1 MGKFSAVGQ
10 SQLRLPR
17 VGVTMTVTY
26 IQHVPTAGKI
36 GAFFRLLFMWKG
48 GVVKGI
54 WRDLVLYCVLYAGI
68 SVGYRYGLSQDEK
81 MKLNFEKVC
90 VYFRRNG
97 DYIPLSFI
105 LGFYVTQVVSRWWG
119 QFTTL
124 AWPDTLA
131 MNLLSYL
138 PGSGKPRKIRRLVI
152 RWANLANIL
161 TLRRMSTEIA
171 RRFPTYDH
179 LVEAGLLT
187 ERELVKLDK
196 IIETTDSL
204 YPIYWVPLQWA
215 QVEIRKAKEEG
226 LISSDLVFTKLQESV
241 QNLEKTN
248 KQLLG
253 YGWMNIPLVY
263 TQLVTIA
270 VHVYFLV
277 TLLGRQSL
285 TPPRYIGANGDYIQV
300 LPDTPNTVNLAGHD
314 DSALDFYIP
323 FFTIMQ
329 FIFYF
334 GWLKVAEILINP
346 FGDDDDDFDVNYII
360 DRNFQTSYLMV
371 DGKDGDET
379 DYELEDGT
387 YGNNI
392 PPTSLPHTAE
402 SFKFKE
408 PPPTMPTDNF
418 VLPADTTTQDGEA
431 DHSLPFV
438 LDRKMSIK
446 SCSLSWY
453 KRRVSLRS
461 ELCRRNEIQR
471 RKQSLH
477 LQRGVSE
484 VEGDGKTSPMI
495 VIHEA
500 TTNKENSD
508 SVKKQTNLTL
518 PSDLG
523 TRLYE
528 NE

>member
-1 MGKFSAVGQ
+1 
-10 SQLRLPR
+10 
-17 VGVTMTVTY
+17 MTVTY

-54 WRDLVLYCVLYAGI
+54 WRDLVIYCLLYSAI

-81 MKLNFEKVC
+81 MKLNFERMC

-119 QFTTL
+119 QFTSL

-138 PGSGKPRKIRRLVI
+138 PGSGKPRRVRRLII

-187 ERELVKLDK
+187 ERELVRLDK
-196 IIETTDSL
+196 VVETSDSL
-204 YPIYWVPLQWA
+204 YPVYWVPLQWA
-215 QVEIRKAKEEG
+215 QQEVRRAKDAG
-226 LISSDLVFTKLQESV
+226 HISSDLVFSKLQESI
-241 QNLEKTN
+241 QDLEKKN
-248 KQLLG
+248 KCLLG

-277 TLLGRQSL
+277 TLLGRQYL
-285 TPPRYIGANGDYIQV
+285 TPTRYIGANGDYIKV
-300 LPDTPNTVNLAGHD
+300 PPETPNTVNLAGHD

-323 FFTIMQ
+323 FFTILQ

-371 DGKDGDET
+371 DGEDTDDDE
-379 DYELEDGT
+379 ELEDDT

-392 PPTSLPHTAE
+392 PPTSLPHTVE
-402 SFKFKE
+402 SYKYKE
-408 PPPTMPTDNF
+408 SPPVMPTDNL
-418 VLPADTTTQDGEA
+418 VVTDDDLAPHDDQITS
-431 DHSLPFV
+431 SLLQV
-438 LDRKMSIK
+438 SNRKLSIK
-446 SCSLSWY
+446 SCTLSWY
-453 KRRVSLRS
+453 NRRVSLKS
-461 ELCRRNEIQR
+461 EVMGRKEIQR

-477 LQRGVSE
+477 LPRSTSDIIR
-484 VEGDGKTSPMI
+484 DGSTCPMI
-495 VIHEA
+495 VIDEA
-500 TTNKENSD
+500 TFLSPYMDTIHSLDSQDTCYTNTSNKGEIGD
-508 SVKKQTNLTL
+508 
-518 PSDLG
+518 D
-523 TRLYE
+523 
-528 NE
+528 NEDVNTE